1 MGSATSAAGF
11 PRGFPPAA
19 LRAAV
24 HRAVTVILLVATLV
38 TAIGAG
44 FGCAKDTRA
53 FPQLMDTLPISV
65 GDFTYWDTRAL
76 NGDTNL
82 WDIFGAFGQSA
93 DARQIEDLLM
103 VLSKVERCARAVSY
117 DNATLSGPT
126 AVFRGDIDMTY
137 LRRQMGERGYSR
149 SANKDAEVWL
159 PAENSTYTKA
169 VGIRDSTLYL
179 GSGSDIIACIN
190 VAARGDVLSLWEDPN
205 LKVVADKLPDGFI
218 VNIHQANA
226 AHGESYTGLVAY
238 GKSYSKA
245 NRDTL
250 NVKAVYLFGHDPA
263 ARAAQPGI
271 EDYSRLIFDDVSV
284 KSEGNLVVVTAR
296 LPITRLAN
304 SLEF

>member
-1 MGSATSAAGF
+1 MGSAMSAAG
-11 PRGFPPAA
+11 RT
-19 LRAAV
+19 RAAV
-24 HRAVTVILLVATLV
+24 HRAVTVVLLAATLV

-44 FGCAKDTRA
+44 LGCAKDTRA
-53 FPQLMDTLPISV
+53 FPELMDVLPISV

-103 VLSKVERCARAVSY
+103 VLSKIERCARAVSY

-126 AVFRGDIDMTY
+126 AVFRGDIDMAY

-149 SANKDAEVWL
+149 SANKDVEVWL

-169 VGIRDSTLYL
+169 VGIRDGTLYL
-179 GSGSDIIACIN
+179 GDGSDIIACIN
-190 VAARGDVLSLWEDPN
+190 VAAKGDVLSLWEDPN
-205 LKVVADKLPDGFI
+205 LKVVAGKLPDGFI
-218 VNIHQANA
+218 VNIHQANP

-250 NVKAVYLFGHDPA
+250 NVKAVYLFGHAPA

-296 LPITRLAN
+296 LPITRLAS